1 MRSRRMRVFID
12 FEASS
17 LGKRSYPIEVGW
29 VFEDGRRENMRI
41 RPAPEWTDWDPSSEA
56 IHGISRTALIA
67 DGIAVEAAAERL
79 LSELG
84 GHAVYA
90 SAPSWDGKWLS
101 QLLRAAGLP
110 RHALRLKDTEEAR
123 AEAARTI
130 LEAALP
136 EAEVEPALA
145 RVLAKATEMGRAAH
159 VTHRAVEDAERE
171 RQVWLQVAHLA
182 QEEAAHRPA
191 G

>member
-1 MRSRRMRVFID
+1 MRVFID

-17 LGKRSYPIEVGW
+17 LGKESYPIEVGW
-29 VFEDGRRENMRI
+29 VFEDGRQENMRI
-41 RPAPEWTDWDPSSEA
+41 RPLPEWTDWDPRSEA
-56 IHGISRTALIA
+56 IHGIPRATLLAEGTPA
-67 DGIAVEAAAERL
+67 DAVAHRL

-101 QLLRAAGLP
+101 QLLRGAGLP

-123 AEAARTI
+123 AETAREI
-130 LEAALP
+130 LAALP
-136 EAEVEPALA
+136 EAEVEAAVA
-145 RVLAKATEMGRAAH
+145 RVLARAAEVGRAAH
-159 VTHRAVEDAERE
+159 VSHRAVEDAERE
-171 RQVWLQVAHLA
+171 RQVWLEVARLA
-182 QEEAAHRPA
+182 EEEAA